1 MTRIKPS
8 ASSPVPPGHGRYP
21 RLPRARR
28 RLSRAAFAAG
38 VAVALAAT
46 GAVPAFAAAE
56 ETPQPALDKPAEE
69 EKYTAADLSLIKAA
83 EEAGDPHVTLLIA
96 AEPGETGDVAKD
108 LDAVAGTS
116 IGYTEDSVGYVR
128 ANVTTAEA
136 KKLLDKASGNSD
148 VFAIDVSEMIEVPDP
163 IPGLVGTDRHGKKQD
178 GGGDYTGPDA
188 DTPADNPYM
197 PTNEI
202 GTVDFIDRHPSA
214 DGRGITI
221 GVIDTGVDLFHPAL
235 QETTTGERKIVDWVT
250 ATDPIFDGD
259 LTWRPMVSEVSGGT
273 VTYAGREYTV
283 PEGDYYLNVF
293 RESATAGGDMN
304 GDMNLDGD
312 TTDFWGLLYDPA
324 AGSVTVDI
332 NNNGD
337 FSDDEAMTPYADDY
351 DVATFGEDD
360 PATDIVEEIPFVVEI
375 RKDVPMDPYGGS
387 WVGQKRDFVN
397 IGVIDNYHGTHVA
410 GITAGHS
417 LFGGEMQGAAPGAQI
432 VSSRACIFGS
442 GCSSYALTEGMID
455 LVVNRGVDVV
465 NMSIGGLPVLN
476 DGNNARARLYTELI
490 DTYGVQLVISAGN
503 EGPGINTIGDP
514 ALADK
519 VLAVGA
525 GVSKETWEANYGSVV
540 DVDYALFPFSSRGPR
555 ADGDFQPDIV
565 APGAAIS
572 AIPMWQEGSPVPQA
586 GYELPPGYGMA
597 NGTSMSSPQAAG
609 AVALLLSAAERYGLD
624 VTPAELRTAIASSAK
639 RIKGE
644 QAYEQ
649 GGGLMNT
656 PGAWYRLWISEVL
669 RVTPYEYQ
677 VQAPVDHVLSEFLAT
692 PHTGTGIYD
701 RETAPGVGESE
712 TYEVTFTR
720 TTGPDYPVYHPVSL
734 TNNAGKTF
742 SVAGPKG
749 VWLSKNKPATVKIKA
764 RPKSTGVHSALI
776 ELRDLRTGGKALQ
789 TLATI
794 VVPVDLDSPDFAAQF
809 SDSVKRNNPE
819 PYYVRVPEG
828 AGTLEVAMSGL
839 AEGSQ
844 ARWLANNPYG
854 YPVDNTQVFSCY
866 NNYEDPRNTC
876 RPDVRSYDNPIPG
889 VWELNVDARRTS
901 PYLDQ
906 PYTLDATVYGA
917 TFDPAETVVEDAPV
931 GEEIPLSW
939 EIANHFAPVTGTVDG
954 GDLGS
959 VLNAR
964 PTVGDNEYVIVDEV
978 VLDDSVS
985 FFEVEITNPADTGAD
1000 LDLYVYRDG
1009 ELVDQSTSA
1018 TSDEYIS
1025 FTDPE
1030 PGTYTVEVHGWSVP
1044 EGSTEYDFSD
1054 GYYSPVFG
1062 SVSAEGSISL
1072 GNGESGALS
1081 AGLTLAAGTELPEG
1095 RDLFASIKLRNERGT
1110 AAGSGDVLITSIAQ

>member
-8 ASSPVPPGHGRYP
+8 ASSRPP
-21 RLPRARR
+21 ARR
-28 RLSRAAFAAG
+28 RLTRAALAAG

-46 GAVPAFAAAE
+46 GATPAFADQE
-56 ETPQPALDKPAEE
+56 NPEPALDKPAED
-69 EKYTAADLSLIKAA
+69 EKYTAADLSRIKAA

-96 AEPGETGDVAKD
+96 AEPGETADVAKD
-108 LDAVAGTS
+108 LDAVDGTS

-128 ANVTTAEA
+128 ATVTTPGA
-136 KKLLDKASGNSD
+136 KKLLDKASGNSS
-148 VFAIDVSEMIEVPDP
+148 VFAIDVNEMIEVPDP
-163 IPGLVGTDRHGKKQD
+163 VPGLVGTDKSGKNQ
-178 GGGDYTGPDA
+178 GGSGGYTGPDA
-188 DTPADNPYM
+188 STPADNPYM

-202 GTVDFIDRHPSA
+202 GTVDFIKKHPEA

-221 GVIDTGVDLFHPAL
+221 GVLDTGVDVAHPAL
-235 QETTTGERKIVDWVT
+235 QETTTGERKIVDSVT
-250 ATDPIFDGD
+250 ATDPILDGD
-259 LTWRPMVSEVSGGT
+259 LTWRPMVTEVSAGT
-273 VTYAGREYTV
+273 VTYAGREFTI
-283 PEGDYYLNVF
+283 PEGDYFLNVF

-312 TTDFWGLLYDPA
+312 TTDLWGVLYDPA
-324 AGSVTVDI
+324 AGTVTVDL
-332 NNNGD
+332 NDNGD
-337 FSDDEAMTPYADDY
+337 FADDEAMTPYADDF
-351 DVATFGEDD
+351 DVAVFGEDD
-360 PATDIVEEIPFVVEI
+360 PATEISEEIPFVVEI

-397 IGVIDNYHGTHVA
+397 IGIIDNYHGTHVA
-410 GITAGHS
+410 GITAGNS
-417 LFGGEMQGAAPGAQI
+417 LFGGDMQGAAPGATI
-432 VSSRACIFGS
+432 VSSRACLFGS

-455 LVVNRGVDVV
+455 MVVNRGVDVV

-572 AIPMWQEGSPVPQA
+572 TIPTWQAGSPVPDA
-586 GYELPPGYGMA
+586 GYDLPPGYGMA

-609 AVALLLSAAERYGLD
+609 AAALLLSAAKRYGLE
-624 VTPAELRTAIASSAK
+624 VSPAELRTALASSAK

-649 GGGLMNT
+649 GGGLLNT
-656 PGAWYRLWISEVL
+656 TGAWYRIWLSEVL
-669 RVTPYEYQ
+669 GVSPYEYE
-677 VQAPVDHVLSEFLAT
+677 VQAPVDHVLSQFLAT
-692 PHTGTGIYD
+692 PHTGRGIYD
-701 RETAPGVGESE
+701 RETAPSVGKSE
-712 TYEVTFTR
+712 TYEVTLTR
-720 TTGPDYPVYHPVSL
+720 TTGPDRPVYHPVKL
-734 TNNAGKTF
+734 ANNADKTF
-742 SVAGPKG
+742 SVVGHDG
-749 VWLSKNKPATVKIKA
+749 VWLPKNKPVTVKIKA
-764 RPKSTGVHSALI
+764 KPKSTGVHSTLI
-776 ELRDLRTGGKALQ
+776 ELIDLRSGGTTLQ
-789 TLATI
+789 LLATI
-794 VVPVDLDSPDFAAQF
+794 VVPVDLDSPDFTAQF
-809 SDSVKRNNPE
+809 SDQVKRNNPE

-828 AGTLEVAMSGL
+828 AGTLEVAISGL

-844 ARWLANNPYG
+844 TRWLANNPYG
-854 YPVDNTQVFSCY
+854 YPVDNTAVYSCY

-876 RPDVRSYDNPIPG
+876 RPDVRSYANPIPG

-901 PYLDQ
+901 PLLDQ
-906 PYTLDATVYGA
+906 PYTLDATAYGA
-917 TFDPAETVVEDAPV
+917 TFDPAETVIEDAPV

-939 EIANHFAPVTGTVDG
+939 EITNHFAPVTGTVDG

-959 VLNAR
+959 VLTAR
-964 PTVGDNEYVIVDEV
+964 PTVGDNEYVVVDEI
-978 VLDDSVS
+978 VLDDTVT
-985 FFEVEITNPADTGAD
+985 FFETAIGNPADTTAD
-1000 LDLYVYRDG
+1000 LDLYLYRDG
-1009 ELVDQSTSA
+1009 EEIGSSTSA

-1025 FTDPE
+1025 VEDPE
-1030 PGTYTVEVHGWSVP
+1030 PGTYTIEVHGWSVP
-1044 EGSTEYDFSD
+1044 AGTTEYDFMD
-1054 GYYSPVFG
+1054 GFNSPVFG
-1062 SVSAEGSISL
+1062 SVSADGSISL
-1072 GNGESGALS
+1072 GHGESGSLS
-1081 AGLTLAAGTELPEG
+1081 AGLTLSAGTELPEE

-1110 AAGSGDVLITSIAQ
+1110 ATGSGNVIITSLAQ